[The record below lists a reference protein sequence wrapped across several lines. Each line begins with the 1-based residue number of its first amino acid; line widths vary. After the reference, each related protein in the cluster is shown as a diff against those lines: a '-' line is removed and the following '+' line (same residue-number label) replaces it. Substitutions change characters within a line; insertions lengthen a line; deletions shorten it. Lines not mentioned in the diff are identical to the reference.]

1 MRLMVPSFTKSTME
15 GSLMFTT
22 ALGAKRRPLMPSA
35 RMAVSTWPMTLSPS
49 RKLWWK
55 EMVMPSFSPEAMMAS
70 FRVGT
75 SLFPPG
81 TRCPAVRRVTTGLT
95 SGRG

>member
-1 MRLMVPSFTKSTME
+1 
-15 GSLMFTT
+15 
-22 ALGAKRRPLMPSA
+22 
-35 RMAVSTWPMTLSPS
+35 
-49 RKLWWK
+49 
-55 EMVMPSFSPEAMMAS
+55 MPSFSPEAMMAS